1 MNESSRLI
9 DVQLSRHRPLSVYI
23 CINVSFINLLQV
35 NKFNCMLHFKYQ
47 KKTCSFWSA
56 MRTPWFSSWGSLFWW
71 YSWSGANIRLR
82 SSDLQLTKSRRWR
95 DSLNGNLSTLESCLT
110 LQIPFSCYYPFW
122 DHIGVHRVERVWVR
136 QEMGAWVLNHSL
148 CPLVPP
154 WSSLHRKW
162 TEGSL
167 YWRAQRWTYSLSC
180 VYLMYWKTKCC
191 LLLICYS
198 LPLNSHILGNGCVQ
212 YLSWWLTQ
220 SSAMQGL
227 MVPAC

>member
-1 MNESSRLI
+1 MEYLEFSNQLTFLNKDMNESSRLI

-56 MRTPWFSSWGSLFWW
+56 MRTPWLSSWGSLFWW

-110 LQIPFSCYYPFW
+110 LQIAFSCYYPFW
-122 DHIGVHRVERVWVR
+122 DHIGVHRVEESGWGRRWEPGSWTIPFALWFLPGLHCTASELRALSTDVPRGELILSAVCIWCTER
-136 QEMGAWVLNHSL
+136 QSVA
-148 CPLVPP
+148 
-154 WSSLHRKW
+154 
-162 TEGSL
+162 
-167 YWRAQRWTYSLSC
+167 
-180 VYLMYWKTKCC
+180 CC
-191 LLLICYS
+191 
-198 LPLNSHILGNGCVQ
+198 
-212 YLSWWLTQ
+212 
-220 SSAMQGL
+220 
-227 MVPAC
+227 